1 MSFFAL
7 LTLVPSTVAVGAA
20 LSFLERFVGPQRI
33 ARGQDEAVAALRVL
47 MSPRLTDEVI
57 APFVRAQ
64 LSQQRGGVALG
75 GLVLTWWLSSHLFT
89 STSHALDRAYG
100 VTDRR
105 PTLTRRFIAL
115 GFALASVVVVALTL
129 GILVVGP
136 LGGGPDIAERLGL
149 GRAIALTWSL
159 ARWPALLLVLIGFL
173 VCLHRFSPNV
183 EHSWKDCVPGAALG
197 VVLWVVAAA
206 GFRLYLGL
214 GGGVARGVALQDETV
229 AVIGRAVGAVV
240 ATVLWTYF
248 SSVAI
253 LIGGELNAELA
264 RVRRRMRNRK
274 KAGSSTGGGCGC
286 RRGSRRRRRRVR
298 RMRESSSPGS
308 ASAGRAPR
316 APARTARCSP
326 SPAAGRRGRRSGTAP
341 RPVAR
346 PAVRGSSVRA
356 ESVPPWGRAAAVQA
370 RAAAP
375 GLGPP

>member
-1 MSFFAL
+1 VSVVLPAPAALVDRADNGVVAGWWLVRPQVPGRGAVAERVLAWARRRRERVRGHNPWEIAVHTVRAAIEHRQTGHAAEMSFFAL

-33 ARGQDEAVAALRVL
+33 ARGQDEAIAALRLL

-105 PTLTRRFIAL
+105 PTLTQRFIAL

-136 LGGGPDIAERLGL
+136 LGAGPDFAERLGFD
-149 GRAIALTWSL
+149 RAVALAWSM

-173 VCLHRFSPNV
+173 ICLHRFSPNV

-197 VVLWVVAAA
+197 VLLWVIAAA

-264 RVRRRMRNRK
+264 RVRRRMRNPEE
-274 KAGSSTGGGCGC
+274 GGI
-286 RRGSRRRRRRVR
+286 
-298 RMRESSSPGS
+298 
-308 ASAGRAPR
+308 
-316 APARTARCSP
+316 
-326 SPAAGRRGRRSGTAP
+326 
-341 RPVAR
+341 
-346 PAVRGSSVRA
+346 
-356 ESVPPWGRAAAVQA
+356 
-370 RAAAP
+370 
-375 GLGPP
+375 

>member
-1 MSFFAL
+1 MVLPAPAALVDRLTMLPWLAGGWYVRRCLGVAPWPSASWRGHADAGSESAGTTRGRSPSIRCALRSTIGRRGHSAEMSFFAL

-149 GRAIALTWSL
+149 GRAIALTWIL

-214 GGGVARGVALQDETV
+214 GVE
-229 AVIGRAVGAVV
+229 
-240 ATVLWTYF
+240 W
-248 SSVAI
+248 
-253 LIGGELNAELA
+253 LA
-264 RVRRRMRNRK
+264 ASPCRTRR
-274 KAGSSTGGGCGC
+274 
-286 RRGSRRRRRRVR
+286 
-298 RMRESSSPGS
+298 
-308 ASAGRAPR
+308 
-316 APARTARCSP
+316 SP
-326 SPAAGRRGRRSGTAP
+326 SSDGRSGP
-341 RPVAR
+341 WSRPCSG
-346 PAVRGSSVRA
+346 PISRA
-356 ESVPPWGRAAAVQA
+356 WPS
-370 RAAAP
+370 
-375 GLGPP
+375 

>member
-1 MSFFAL
+1 LVDRALAWARRRQERVRGHNPWEIAVHTVRAAVDHRLTGHAAEMSFFAL

-20 LSFLERFVGPQRI
+20 LGFLERFVGPQRI
-33 ARGQDEAVAALRVL
+33 ARGQDEAIAALRVL

-75 GLVLTWWLSSHLFT
+75 GLVLTWWLSSHLFA

-100 VTDRR
+100 VKDRR
-105 PTLTRRFIAL
+105 PTLMQRFIAL

-149 GRAIALTWSL
+149 GRAVTLAWSL
-159 ARWPALLLVLIGFL
+159 ARWPALLLILIGFL
-173 VCLHRFSPNV
+173 ICLHRFSPNV

-206 GFRLYLGL
+206 GFRIYLGL

-264 RVRRRMRNRK
+264 RVRRRMR
-274 KAGSSTGGGCGC
+274 GPGEGG
-286 RRGSRRRRRRVR
+286 V
-298 RMRESSSPGS
+298 
-308 ASAGRAPR
+308 
-316 APARTARCSP
+316 
-326 SPAAGRRGRRSGTAP
+326 
-341 RPVAR
+341 
-346 PAVRGSSVRA
+346 
-356 ESVPPWGRAAAVQA
+356 
-370 RAAAP
+370 
-375 GLGPP
+375 

>member
-1 MSFFAL
+1 MLGAWRRARGRLDPAHRLTGPERRVGGPPGPRRPCGQADNGAVAGWRLVRPQVPGRGAVAERVLAWARRRRERVRGHNPWEIAVRTVRAAVDHRQTGHAAEMSFFAL

-33 ARGQDEAVAALRVL
+33 VRGQDEAIAALRVL

-105 PTLTRRFIAL
+105 PTLTQRFIAL

-136 LGGGPDIAERLGL
+136 LGGSPDIAERLGL
-149 GRAIALTWSL
+149 GRAVALAWSM
-159 ARWPALLLVLIGFL
+159 ARWPALLLILIGFL
-173 VCLHRFSPNV
+173 ICLHRFSPNV

-214 GGGVARGVALQDETV
+214 GGGVARGVALQDESV

-264 RVRRRMRNRK
+264 RVRRRMRDPEE
-274 KAGSSTGGGCGC
+274 GGI
-286 RRGSRRRRRRVR
+286 
-298 RMRESSSPGS
+298 
-308 ASAGRAPR
+308 
-316 APARTARCSP
+316 
-326 SPAAGRRGRRSGTAP
+326 
-341 RPVAR
+341 
-346 PAVRGSSVRA
+346 
-356 ESVPPWGRAAAVQA
+356 
-370 RAAAP
+370 
-375 GLGPP
+375 

>member
-1 MSFFAL
+1 MQVDRDQPTAGPQRRGGRACPAEQVNAGCPCGQVDNVVVAGRWLVRPQVPGRGALVDRALAWARRRRERVRGHNPWEIAVHTVRAAVDHRQTGHAAEMSFFAL

-20 LSFLERFVGPQRI
+20 LSFLERFVGPERI
-33 ARGQDEAVAALRVL
+33 ARGQDEAIAALRVL

-105 PTLTRRFIAL
+105 PTLTQRFIAL

-136 LGGGPDIAERLGL
+136 LGGSPDIAERLGL
-149 GRAIALTWSL
+149 GRAVALTWSM
-159 ARWPALLLVLIGFL
+159 ARWPALLLILIGFL
-173 VCLHRFSPNV
+173 ICLHRFSPNV
-183 EHSWKDCVPGAALG
+183 EHSWRDCVPGATLG
-197 VVLWVVAAA
+197 VILWVVAAA

-214 GGGVARGVALQDETV
+214 GGGVGRGVALQDETV

-264 RVRRRMRNRK
+264 RVRRRMRGP
-274 KAGSSTGGGCGC
+274 AEGG
-286 RRGSRRRRRRVR
+286 V
-298 RMRESSSPGS
+298 
-308 ASAGRAPR
+308 
-316 APARTARCSP
+316 
-326 SPAAGRRGRRSGTAP
+326 
-341 RPVAR
+341 
-346 PAVRGSSVRA
+346 
-356 ESVPPWGRAAAVQA
+356 
-370 RAAAP
+370 
-375 GLGPP
+375 

>member
-1 MSFFAL
+1 LVRPEVPGRGALVDRVQAWARRRRERVRGHNPWEIAVNTVRAAVDHRLTGHAAEMSFFAL

-20 LSFLERFVGPQRI
+20 LSLLGRFVGPERI
-33 ARGQDEAVAALRVL
+33 ARGQDEAIAALRLL

-75 GLVLTWWLSSHLFT
+75 GLVLTWWLSSHLFS

-100 VTDRR
+100 VRDRR
-105 PTLTRRFIAL
+105 PTLTQRFIAL

-149 GRAIALTWSL
+149 GRAVTLAWGV

-173 VCLHRFSPNV
+173 ICLHRFSPNV

-197 VVLWVVAAA
+197 VLLWVIAAA

-214 GGGVARGVALQDETV
+214 GGGVARGVVLQDERV
-229 AVIGRAVGAVV
+229 VVIGRAVGAVV

-264 RVRRRMRNRK
+264 RVRRRMR
-274 KAGSSTGGGCGC
+274 GSGG
-286 RRGSRRRRRRVR
+286 RGV
-298 RMRESSSPGS
+298 
-308 ASAGRAPR
+308 
-316 APARTARCSP
+316 
-326 SPAAGRRGRRSGTAP
+326 
-341 RPVAR
+341 
-346 PAVRGSSVRA
+346 
-356 ESVPPWGRAAAVQA
+356 
-370 RAAAP
+370 
-375 GLGPP
+375 

>member
-1 MSFFAL
+1 MLGAWRRARGRLDSAHGLTGPECRVGGPPAASHPCGQADNGAVASWRLVRPQVPGRGAVAERVLAWARRRRERVRGHNPWEIAVHTVRAAIDHRQTGHAAEMSFFAL

-33 ARGQDEAVAALRVL
+33 ARGQDEAIGALRVL

-75 GLVLTWWLSSHLFT
+75 GLVLTWWLSSHLFA
-89 STSHALDRAYG
+89 STSHALDRAYD

-105 PTLTRRFIAL
+105 PTLTQRFIAL

-149 GRAIALTWSL
+149 GRAVALTWSI
-159 ARWPALLLVLIGFL
+159 ARWPALLLILIGFL
-173 VCLHRFSPNV
+173 ICLHRFSPNV
-183 EHSWKDCVPGAALG
+183 EHSWRDCVPGAALG

-229 AVIGRAVGAVV
+229 AIIGRAVGAVV

-264 RVRRRMRNRK
+264 HVRRRMRDPEE
-274 KAGSSTGGGCGC
+274 GGI
-286 RRGSRRRRRRVR
+286 
-298 RMRESSSPGS
+298 
-308 ASAGRAPR
+308 
-316 APARTARCSP
+316 
-326 SPAAGRRGRRSGTAP
+326 
-341 RPVAR
+341 
-346 PAVRGSSVRA
+346 
-356 ESVPPWGRAAAVQA
+356 
-370 RAAAP
+370 
-375 GLGPP
+375 